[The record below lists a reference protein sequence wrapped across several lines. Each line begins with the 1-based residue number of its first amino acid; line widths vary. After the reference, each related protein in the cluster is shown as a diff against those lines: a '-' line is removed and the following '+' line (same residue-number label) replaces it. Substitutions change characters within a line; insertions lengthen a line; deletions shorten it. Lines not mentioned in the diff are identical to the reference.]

1 MIETL
6 IKILEAAIRAWSEQQ
21 REKRE
26 VERKIKGK
34 RIMLYRDSGKGARK
48 AQLKPLSD
56 LIYYPEKKEA
66 IFVAAIN
73 KKYCVR
79 ILDHTI
85 LIERNGKI
93 VDGVSLPV
101 KGKLKLKNKRYK
113 NGVLQLVFDV
123 V

>member
-1 MIETL
+1 MIEAL

-34 RIMLYRDSGKGARK
+34 RIMLYRDSGKGVRK

-73 KKYCVR
+73 KKYRVR
-79 ILDHTI
+79 ISDHTI

>member
-1 MIETL
+1 MIEVL

-21 REKRE
+21 REKEE

-79 ILDHTI
+79 ISDHTI
-85 LIERNGKI
+85 LIERDGKI

>member
-1 MIETL
+1 MIEAL

-66 IFVAAIN
+66 VFVAAIN

-79 ILDHTI
+79 ISDHTI
-85 LIERNGKI
+85 LIERDGKI

>member
-1 MIETL
+1 MIEAL
-6 IKILEAAIRAWSEQQ
+6 IKILEAAIKAWSEQQ

-79 ILDHTI
+79 ISDHTI
-85 LIERNGKI
+85 LIERDGKI

>member
-1 MIETL
+1 MIEAL